1 MIFDAIKRFFAMLM
15 VIFTCM
21 PQAMFAPK
29 QKKEADV
36 LLNAVV
42 IADIHTDGDPT
53 RDRNNLL
60 RQEFTGLTRYAG
72 KTDALIMDGDIT
84 NCGDRKEYINIK
96 SMLRTYVKTGQLIPV
111 MGNHDS
117 WNQSSDPD
125 FEEATRLF
133 QKFCRFCK
141 IKTDRNYYSIEVKGY
156 KFIILGT
163 EALSHD
169 QATFSDEQLGWLDS
183 ELAAEAGNGKPVF
196 IMCHQTLEGKNGTS
210 GPGDGGCIGSQ
221 SPQVEA
227 ILKKYADNGMTL
239 LYTSGHMHDMG
250 TNSFQKDGNIY
261 YLNLP
266 AFQYDG
272 GIGCSIKVYEDRIA
286 LQFVD
291 YLNGT
296 ELEDYSFDIEL

>member
-1 MIFDAIKRFFAMLM
+1 MLL
-15 VIFTCM
+15 VIFECV
-21 PQAMFAPK
+21 PKAAFAPR
-29 QKKEADV
+29 QKPESDV
-36 LLNAVV
+36 LLNAVI

-53 RDRNNLL
+53 RDRNNLI

-84 NCGDRKEYINIK
+84 NCGDKKEYRHLR
-96 SMLRTYVKTGQLIPV
+96 SMLRTYVKTKQLVPV

-117 WNQSSDPD
+117 WNQSEDPD

-141 IKTDRNYYSIEVKGY
+141 IKTDKNYYSIGIKGY

-163 EALSHD
+163 EALSHN
-169 QATFSDEQLGWLDS
+169 QATFSDEQLKWLDT
-183 ELAAEAGNGKPVF
+183 ELASEAGNGKPVF
-196 IMCHQTLEGKNGTS
+196 VMCHQTLADKNGTV
-210 GPGDGGCIGSQ
+210 GIGDGGSVGEQ
-221 SPQVEA
+221 SPEVEA
-227 ILKKYADNGMTL
+227 IMKKYADDGMKI

-250 TNSFQKDGNIY
+250 ENSFQQDGNIY

-272 GIGCSIKVYEDRIA
+272 GIGCSLKVYENKIQ

-296 ELEDYSFDIEL
+296 ELEDYSFGIEL